1 MRRPAMTAT
10 ERTDLFVLVLDRLRH
25 AVQYAE
31 AARVTAEEAI
41 AYIEKAQ
48 REEAEVE

>member
-1 MRRPAMTAT
+1 MTAT
-10 ERTDLFVLVLDRLRH
+10 ERTDLLVLVLDRLRH

-41 AYIEKAQ
+41 AYIENAQ
-48 REEAEVE
+48 REEADDA

>member
-1 MRRPAMTAT
+1 MRRPAMTAAT
-10 ERTDLFVLVLDRLRH
+10 QKDLYVLLLDRLRH

-48 REEAEVE
+48 REEADDE

>member
-1 MRRPAMTAT
+1 MTAT
-10 ERTDLFVLVLDRLRH
+10 ERTDLLVLVLDRLRH
-25 AVQYAE
+25 SVQYAE

-48 REEAEVE
+48 REEAEDD